1 MERST
6 SGPTTTST
14 AKQSVAI
21 HRQRRV
27 WEARARNWNHHAS
40 NNEGLRTV
48 VAAVV
53 DTATSGLAD
62 GESLGTVV
70 DLGCGSGQLT
80 LALAK
85 RATKVL
91 GVDVSGSMLREL
103 EQRAAA
109 EGITNVECLVSPI
122 ERLSLPP
129 GSVDVV
135 VSNYA
140 LHHLRDPDKGVAVAA
155 AAGWLRPGG
164 RLVIGDMML
173 GRGAD
178 AADRAVIAD
187 KVRQLARRGPGGW
200 WRVAKNAVR
209 FVVRIQERP
218 LSRSAW
224 VALVQRSGFVDVQA
238 SAVVHEAAVVS
249 AVRAG
254 GPTTE
259 ARPADAVPTTEAKST
274 EDGANTSA

>member
-1 MERST
+1 MERGST
-6 SGPTTTST
+6 GSS

-27 WEARARNWNHHAS
+27 WEARASTWHHHAS
-40 NNEGLRTV
+40 NNEGLRSV

-53 DTATSGLAD
+53 DTATAGLGED
-62 GESLGTVV
+62 GRLGTVV

-80 LALAK
+80 LALAA
-85 RATKVL
+85 RAERVI
-91 GVDVSGSMLREL
+91 GVDVSATMLREL

-109 EGITNVECLVSPI
+109 EGVTNVECVVSPI
-122 ERLSLPP
+122 ERLSLPA
-129 GSVDVV
+129 GSVDAV

-140 LHHLRDPDKGVAVAA
+140 LHHLRDPDKAVAVRTAA
-155 AAGWLRPGG
+155 SWLRPGG

-187 KVRQLARRGPGGW
+187 KVRQLARRGPAGW

-209 FVVRIQERP
+209 FVLRVQERP

-224 VALVQRSGFVDVQA
+224 VSLVERSGFTDVQA
-238 SAVVHEAAVVS
+238 RPVVHEAAVVS

-254 GPTTE
+254 GAAPTAAAEPVAGE
-259 ARPADAVPTTEAKST
+259 ATGTA
-274 EDGANTSA
+274 

>member
-1 MERST
+1 MERS
-6 SGPTTTST
+6 ST
-14 AKQSVAI
+14 GSAKQSMAI

-27 WEARARNWNHHAS
+27 WEARARTWHHHAS

-53 DTATSGLAD
+53 DAATSGLD
-62 GESLGTVV
+62 NGERLGTVV

-80 LALAK
+80 LAIAE
-85 RATKVL
+85 RATKVI
-91 GVDVSGSMLREL
+91 GVDVSTTMVREL
-103 EQRAAA
+103 ERRAA
-109 EGITNVECLVSPI
+109 EQGVTNVEGVVSPI
-122 ERLSLPP
+122 EHLALQP
-129 GSVDVV
+129 GSVDAV

-140 LHHLRDPDKGVAVAA
+140 LHHLRDADKAVAVRTAA
-155 AAGWLRPGG
+155 SWLRPGG

-187 KVRQLARRGPGGW
+187 KVRQLARRGPAGW

-209 FVVRIQERP
+209 FVVRVQERP

-224 VALVQRSGFVDVQA
+224 VSLVERSGFAEVEA
-238 SAVVHEAAVVS
+238 RPVVHEAALVC
-249 AVRAG
+249 AVWPGDRATT
-254 GPTTE
+254 GP
-259 ARPADAVPTTEAKST
+259 AAGSSDGPAT
-274 EDGANTSA
+274 